1 MQKDL
6 SKLEIPADIFKNLEQ
21 KYPVMVTLN
30 PPKFWL
36 PLIEILLARINQ
48 LKNVVI
54 DERKEMEELE
64 KIKKKYEQIN
74 KLSELQQAIKLLEK
88 NGFNVELRFKK

>member
-6 SKLEIPADIFKNLEQ
+6 SKLEIPEDIYNNLKQ
-21 KYPVMVTLN
+21 KYPILISLN

-36 PLIEILLARINQ
+36 PLIETLLARINQ

-54 DERKEMEELE
+54 DERKEIEELE
-64 KIKKKYEQIN
+64 KIKKEYEQIN

>member
-36 PLIEILLARINQ
+36 PLIETLLARIEQ
-48 LKNVVI
+48 LKKVI
-54 DERKEMEELE
+54 LDERREKRKLEEVELQYL
-64 KIKKKYEQIN
+64 KMN